1 MIIYHIF
8 TPNRLHLVPQIL
20 TSFDKLIE
28 ADQIYVLLKC
38 NNECRIVYNDIQLRI
53 RGQIVYANSNKEVC
67 KLVKNKKSI
76 VLMHSILPYC
86 TLQLMIHNYKNVNAV
101 CWGSG
106 LKLSSLKNI
115 LYYPFK
121 LLLYNYYSSIITL
134 MTPDKKILER
144 IYFVRKVSVIPY
156 IGERERLIKD
166 ITLTNVPNNRIYIGN
181 NPSCL
186 SSYYE
191 VASSLLFKFRNYINV
206 DFMFNYS
213 FDYTKQYKALEDL
226 CKKSYPCYRLN
237 KEFYD
242 IDSYL
247 HYMNQC
253 SIFICAEMRQ
263 TGLGAIYTCL
273 YLGKKVF
280 LRGNNLSWIKSLGC
294 IVYSIDSLSSMSY
307 KDFIQPLSNEERII
321 NRSIMEKLDNI
332 ETKIKEW
339 NNYFGTLC

>member
-1 MIIYHIF
+1 MVIYHIF

-20 TSFDKLIE
+20 ISFDRLIGAE
-28 ADQIYVLLKC
+28 QIYILLKC
-38 NNECRIVYNDIQLRI
+38 DNEYRIVYNNIQMRI
-53 RGQIVYANSNKEVC
+53 KGQIVYANSNKEVC
-67 KLVKNKKSI
+67 KLIKSKKSI

-86 TLQLMIHNYKNVNAV
+86 TFQLMIHNYKNVNVV

-106 LKLSSLKNI
+106 LKLSSFKSI
-115 LYYPFK
+115 LYYP
-121 LLLYNYYSSIITL
+121 LYNYYYSIIAL
-134 MTPDKKILER
+134 MTPDKKKLER
-144 IYFVRKVSVIPY
+144 VYFIRKVSVIPY
-156 IGERERLIKD
+156 IGERELLIKD
-166 ITLTNVPNNRIYIGN
+166 ISWADVPNNRVYIGN

-191 VASSLLFKFRNYINV
+191 VASSLLFKFRKDINV
-206 DFMFNYS
+206 DFMLNYS
-213 FDYTKQYKALEDL
+213 FEYTKQYEALEDL
-226 CKKSYPCYRLN
+226 CRKSYPYYRLN

-253 SIFICAEMRQ
+253 SIFVCAERRQ

-307 KDFIQPLSNEERII
+307 KDFILPLSNEERII

-332 ETKIKEW
+332 EDKIKKW
-339 NNYFGTLC
+339 NDYFRSLC